1 MNKKDIRA
9 ICDLIVPKKSFLVI
23 THKNPDG
30 DAIGS
35 AIAFTRI
42 LKEMGK
48 EAKVVFPDEP
58 AKRLCFITGGHGYM
72 TPVDFDTAFKPELI
86 VSLDCATSARLGAFE
101 EMLGEKVDLSIDHHF
116 SNMPFAKQ
124 TFTDAK
130 ASATAEIVYEIAAEL
145 VRRGE
150 LDEISPHVA
159 LALYSGIVS
168 DTGNFK
174 YSNTSDKTFKAC
186 AALRKC
192 DIDTAEISRLLF
204 DSFSLARLKAEATA
218 ISKIELIANGHA
230 AIIVLSQK
238 DIEEAGL
245 TLDDFD
251 DTVNIARK
259 VEDVRVG
266 AYVREASVGEYK
278 VSLRS
283 NDNTNVSDICGKY
296 SGGGHIRAAGCVIKA
311 ESINIAADMIK
322 KDIEEALL

>member
-1 MNKKDIRA
+1 MNKKDIKA
-9 ICDLIVPKKSFLVI
+9 ICDLISQKNSFLVI
-23 THKNPDG
+23 SHKNPDG

-42 LKEMGK
+42 LEEIGK
-48 EAKVVFPDEP
+48 EARVVFPDEP
-58 AKRLCFITGGHGYM
+58 TKRLRFITGGHGYM
-72 TPVDFDTAFKPELI
+72 TPASFDTAYKPELV

-101 EMLGEKVDLSIDHHF
+101 EMLGDKVDLSIDHHF
-116 SNMPFAKQ
+116 SNAPFAKL
-124 TFTDAK
+124 TYTDAK

-150 LDEISPHVA
+150 LDEITPPIA
-159 LALYSGIVS
+159 FALYSGIVS

-186 AALRKC
+186 AALRKS

-204 DSFSLARLKAEATA
+204 DSFSLARLKAEAIA
-218 ISKIELIANGHA
+218 ISKIELIANGYA
-230 AIIVLSQK
+230 AMIVLSQK
-238 DIEEAGL
+238 DIKDAGL

-251 DTVNIARK
+251 DTVNIARR
-259 VEDVRVG
+259 VEDVKVG
-266 AYVREASVGEYK
+266 AYMREAGDGEYK

-283 NDNTNVSDICGKY
+283 NDDTNVSDICGKY

-311 ESINIAADMIK
+311 ESISIAADMIK